1 MNYRI
6 KRLDYILSELNETS
20 QEFPERFNEIS
31 ERLKDKSFTNKE
43 LHLILDKLKKDNNI
57 NIVTDYSS
65 DNKEQYFITYD
76 GVILNEKG
84 GYTEDLT
91 QEKLKEEKLRKQNIL
106 LDIAKYATIIAGIY
120 YFLLILKEFL
130 IPVLKHFFQ

>member
-6 KRLDYILSELNETS
+6 KRLDYILSELNENS

-84 GYTEDLT
+84 GYTEDLI

-106 LDIAKYATIIAGIY
+106 LEIGKYATIIAGVY
-120 YFLLILKEFL
+120 YFLLILKEFM
-130 IPVLKHFFQ
+130 IPSFYHYF